1 MKYRIAIAS
10 NDGIVVN
17 EHFGKAKVF
26 HIAEADSEYLNL
38 EYLEKRNVTPVCK
51 GGDHNDEELLKN
63 IRQLKDCQY
72 VLVSKIGFRAEN
84 LLEENN
90 IIAFEIPGLIEES
103 VEKLLNYIAI
113 QKMMQ

>member
-10 NDGIVVN
+10 KDGIAVN

-26 HIAEADSEYLNL
+26 HIAEADSEYLNI
-38 EYLEKRNVTPVCK
+38 EYLEKRKVTPVCS
-51 GGDHNDEELLKN
+51 GGDHNDEELLKS

-84 LLEENN
+84 LLEEHN
-90 IIAFEIPGLIEES
+90 IMAFEIPGLIEES